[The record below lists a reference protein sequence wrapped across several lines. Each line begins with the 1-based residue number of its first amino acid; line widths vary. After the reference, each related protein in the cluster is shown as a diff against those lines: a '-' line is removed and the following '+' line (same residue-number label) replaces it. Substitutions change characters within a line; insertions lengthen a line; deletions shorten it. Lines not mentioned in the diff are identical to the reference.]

1 MTGANYKPNT
11 IRVHISDDYVEGEP
25 PLAYISAD
33 GDLSITSAKT
43 YVELSI
49 FSDPVL
55 IDFFKDKSIALG
67 VRIENPNANTWQTI
81 SFPFNQY
88 SGGLFTTV
96 IEAWKELLDGTTGYK
111 YTFQLIVYGFDDA
124 SYIDIVG
131 HSTINLNKIF
141 AESITLKDKEID
153 LLREQLNQLDKRL
166 KAIEDV
172 NAGKITPVQVD
183 PNSSGNPYHLF
194 IIGEPRTGD
203 VPRWRNG
210 TLVWSGLDGAYVKS
224 VNGVKPVQSELHIEA
239 KDISFNG
246 DDNRR
251 IDTEIYKLM
260 SAFNEHITADKR
272 NIQQLSDMLNN
283 INNRLYEVEN
293 TLVDFKNNQ

>member
-111 YTFQLIVYGFDDA
+111 YTFQLID
-124 SYIDIVG
+124 
-131 HSTINLNKIF
+131 ST
-141 AESITLKDKEID
+141 T
-153 LLREQLNQLDKRL
+153 
-166 KAIEDV
+166 
-172 NAGKITPVQVD
+172 
-183 PNSSGNPYHLF
+183 H
-194 IIGEPRTGD
+194 
-203 VPRWRNG
+203 
-210 TLVWSGLDGAYVKS
+210 
-224 VNGVKPVQSELHIEA
+224 HI
-239 KDISFNG
+239 
-246 DDNRR
+246 
-251 IDTEIYKLM
+251 
-260 SAFNEHITADKR
+260 
-272 NIQQLSDMLNN
+272 
-283 INNRLYEVEN
+283 
-293 TLVDFKNNQ
+293 